1 VRYKNCLIIW
11 LNYFNRE
18 LTRKEGRRIAVNK
31 AIRKPTL
38 NELRDI
44 LLSMGYKI
52 IDVRKARYPSS
63 WWVESGYIIID
74 KDSIAS
80 NESKRSILYKIAKEW
95 RRRRGG

>member
-11 LNYFNRE
+11 LNYFNKE

-31 AIRKPTL
+31 AIKNPTL
-38 NELRDI
+38 NELIDI
-44 LLSMGYKI
+44 LLSMNYKI
-52 IDVRKARYPSS
+52 IDAKEARYPSS
-63 WWVESGYIIID
+63 WWVESGYVVID

-80 NESKRSILYKIAKEW
+80 NESKRVILYKIAKEW